1 MGGGEHQYTVAD
13 QSTEDQGTEQARAYL
28 KESIAVAA
36 ACLDALAVPIAAAAR
51 LLIEALAGGGKVVF
65 FGNGGSA
72 ADAQH
77 LAADFVGKFMRERRP
92 LAAVALTADT
102 AVLTAVG
109 NDYGFERI
117 FARQIEAL
125 VREGDIVVALSTS
138 GRSQN
143 VIEGIEAARRAR
155 ARVVVLT
162 GRNGGPLAGLADVVI
177 CVPSDHTGHIQEAH
191 IAVGHALCELT
202 EEAQAAAG

>member
-1 MGGGEHQYTVAD
+1 VGD
-13 QSTEDQGTEQARAYL
+13 QSSEDRGTERAQAYL
-28 KESIAVAA
+28 RESIAVTA
-36 ACLDALAVPIAAAAR
+36 ACLDALAVPVAAAAR
-51 LLIEALAGGGKVVF
+51 LLIEALAGGGKVVC

-109 NDYGFERI
+109 NDYGFERV
-117 FARQIEAL
+117 FARQVEAL
-125 VREGDIVVALSTS
+125 VREGDIVIALSTS

-143 VIEGIEAARRAR
+143 VIEGVAAARRAR

-162 GRNGGPLAGLADVVI
+162 GRDGGRLAELADVAI

-191 IAVGHALCELT
+191 IAVGHALCALID
-202 EEAQAAAG
+202 EAPGATG